1 MICKKC
7 NEKESRTKKAH
18 YCEECFTIVRKESH
32 RKHITENPE
41 KRSKINS
48 DYKKN
53 NSDLISDYNKKYQE
67 ENKEILKEKRRLKR
81 LENKEKLNEESRL
94 WRLQNK
100 EKVREYN
107 KKNSPIYREK
117 YPWRIAIRTS
127 LRNTLTRIGKK
138 KESKTVEILKYSA
151 EDLKIHIQSLFKEGM
166 SWGNYGEWEID
177 HIIPVASFDKETPVD
192 IINSL
197 SNLQPLWESENR
209 SKGKKVDYNINI

>member
-81 LENKEKLNEESRL
+81 LENIIKRTHLYTEKN
-94 WRLQNK
+94 
-100 EKVREYN
+100 
-107 KKNSPIYREK
+107 
-117 YPWRIAIRTS
+117 
-127 LRNTLTRIGKK
+127 
-138 KESKTVEILKYSA
+138 IL
-151 EDLKIHIQSLFKEGM
+151 
-166 SWGNYGEWEID
+166 GE
-177 HIIPVASFDKETPVD
+177 
-192 IINSL
+192 
-197 SNLQPLWESENR
+197 
-209 SKGKKVDYNINI
+209 